1 MLYGFVQPGAIRP
14 GLFEVAAPGG
24 RGFGDQPQVFS
35 GMPELEA
42 GRELT
47 RLDVT
52 LALLALTMGPMGES
66 ARTSSSVLRWSSRDS
81 PKKWGFNRNQKV

>member
-47 RLDVT
+47 RLDV
-52 LALLALTMGPMGES
+52 GSWP
-66 ARTSSSVLRWSSRDS
+66 
-81 PKKWGFNRNQKV
+81 